1 MLNGIGGRTIAEA
14 KERMTYAEA
23 LDWMA
28 YIRKRGSLNAGLRL
42 DAAVAVLATQIN
54 RALGGKA
61 EFHDFLPYHDPPE
74 AASIDDIAKIFGAVR
89 VR

>member
-1 MLNGIGGRTIAEA
+1 
-14 KERMTYAEA
+14 MTYAEA
-23 LDWMA
+23 LDWMT

>member
-1 MLNGIGGRTIAEA
+1 
-14 KERMTYAEA
+14 MTYAEA

-28 YIRKRGSLNAGLRL
+28 YIRKRGSLNPGLRI

-61 EFHDFLPYHDPPE
+61 EMQDFLPYHDEPE